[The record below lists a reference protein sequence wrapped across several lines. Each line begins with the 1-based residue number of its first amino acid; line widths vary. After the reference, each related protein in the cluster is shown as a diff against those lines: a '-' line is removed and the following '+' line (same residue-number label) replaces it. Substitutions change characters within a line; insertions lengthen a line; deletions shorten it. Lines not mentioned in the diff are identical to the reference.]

1 MDSNPEYEELCVLTN
16 VKLPPA
22 PSDPPTLSDIS
33 VANLLIR
40 DLMKA
45 YGEPINEKF
54 DIEDVGRAVLYEHRL
69 VASYIAAND
78 HDQGVPAWFEAA
90 LQHAFAPLQT
100 QLDDLCGK
108 VDDLQLE
115 GSKTV
120 PLLIL
125 QMMNR
130 SAGNGD
136 DAALEIVPF
145 RDGSYPTLPFHSL
158 PALTSPT
165 IIRNLSLAELEQYYR
180 GYYAGVLP
188 QAGELISLIFSAIGR
203 KEE

>member
-1 MDSNPEYEELCVLTN
+1 MPRIALPQITSVLTN

-45 YGEPINEKF
+45 YVQNEKF

-100 QLDDLCGK
+100 QLDDLRGK

-115 GSKTV
+115 GSKTRAMV
-120 PLLIL
+120 AI
-125 QMMNR
+125 MMNR

-136 DAALEIVPF
+136 DAAFEVVPF
-145 RDGSYPTLPFHSL
+145 RDGSYPTLPPMSL
-158 PALTSPT
+158 PMMY
-165 IIRNLSLAELEQYYR
+165 NLLDHAHLLR
-180 GYYAGVLP
+180 
-188 QAGELISLIFSAIGR
+188 
-203 KEE
+203 